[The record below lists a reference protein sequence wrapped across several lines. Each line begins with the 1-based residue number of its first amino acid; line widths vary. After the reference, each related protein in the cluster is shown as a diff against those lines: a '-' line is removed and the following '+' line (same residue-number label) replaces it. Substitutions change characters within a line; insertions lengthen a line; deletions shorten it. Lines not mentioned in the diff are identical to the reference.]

1 MTSTSRVT
9 GIRSR
14 AALILVGVTLS
25 APALGAQG
33 RGQDA
38 LRVSAEVMAGTVGGA
53 VGGIFGAAGG
63 QTIGEVLPWSP
74 SFWTF
79 VATVALHNTGT
90 TVSTAM
96 TYRVIEGRRA
106 LYSDARKGAMIGD
119 AALLTYAALV
129 SPLLGRVGCG
139 VGTWCG
145 KGFGIAAHLL
155 PAIGATIAIERAR

>member
-1 MTSTSRVT
+1 MRALVLTT
-9 GIRSR
+9 GM
-14 AALILVGVTLS
+14 LI
-25 APALGAQG
+25 
-33 RGQDA
+33 
-38 LRVSAEVMAGTVGGA
+38 SAEVVQAQNGRDVARVTAEVVGGTVGGA
-53 VGGIFGAAGG
+53 VGGVFGAAGG

-74 SFWTF
+74 SFWTL

-96 TYRVIEGRRA
+96 TYRVIEGRHA
-106 LYSDARKGAMIGD
+106 FYSDARKGAIIGD
-119 AALLTYAALV
+119 AALLTYAGLV

-145 KGFGIAAHLL
+145 KGFGMAAHLL